1 MIIKSVLLFI
11 LPLFILIPVI
21 FGIVCDIRNNMTY
34 RNQMIILNAIY
45 LYKEDCIRNGQPLY
59 DCMVDYSDM
68 EDYNQTYNSWFD
80 WGYTKI
86 LPSDKYILVEPY
98 IEEAIAI
105 YERR

>member
-1 MIIKSVLLFI
+1 MMIIKSILL
-11 LPLFILIPVI
+11 LILISVTCM
-21 FGIVCDIRNNMTY
+21 IVCGIRNNITY

-45 LYKEDCIRNGQPLY
+45 LYNDDCIRSSQLLS
-59 DCMVDYSDM
+59 DCMIDYSEM
-68 EDYNQTYNSWFD
+68 EDYDQTYNRWFD

-86 LPSDKYILVEPY
+86 LPADKYYLVEPY